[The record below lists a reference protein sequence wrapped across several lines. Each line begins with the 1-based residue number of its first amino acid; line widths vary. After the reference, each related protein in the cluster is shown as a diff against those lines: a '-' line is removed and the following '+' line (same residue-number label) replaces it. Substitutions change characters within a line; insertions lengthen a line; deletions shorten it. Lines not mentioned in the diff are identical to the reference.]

1 MSLPNERTVKGAGS
15 TRKRRSTHCWMLA
28 LTLGV
33 AASAP
38 AHPPQAARYDRAA
51 AERYIRQAS
60 ADWATSVAT
69 NDASVLKRI
78 LAEDFV
84 WVLDGRVIGKKQ
96 ALTEA
101 AAGPGPF
108 LSNKL
113 DYVHIRFF
121 GDTAVAQGRET
132 WRRSRGKV
140 LHGSFIWTDTWVRRG
155 GQWQVVASQDD
166 VIPLDG
172 AASPE

>member
-1 MSLPNERTVKGAGS
+1 MRRWIMAMSLV
-15 TRKRRSTHCWMLA
+15 
-28 LTLGV
+28 LGF
-33 AASAP
+33 ATSAI
-38 AHPPQAARYDRAA
+38 AHPPQPARYDRAA

-60 ADWATSVAT
+60 ADWASSVAT

-84 WVLDGRVIGKKQ
+84 WVLDGRVIGKRQ
-96 ALTEA
+96 ALAEA

-113 DYVHIRFF
+113 DYVNIRFF

-155 GQWQVVASQDD
+155 GQWQVVASQDS

-172 AASPE
+172 ATPPK

>member
-1 MSLPNERTVKGAGS
+1 M
-15 TRKRRSTHCWMLA
+15 RRWIVMLGLSFVLA
-28 LTLGV
+28 
-33 AASAP
+33 AP
-38 AHPPQAARYDRAA
+38 AAAQTPQSERYDRVA

-60 ADWATSVAT
+60 ADWASSVAT
-69 NDASVLKRI
+69 NDASVIKRI

-84 WVLDGRVIGKKQ
+84 WVLDGRVIGKRE
-96 ALTEA
+96 AVAEA

-113 DYVHIRFF
+113 DYVNIRFF

-140 LHGSFIWTDTWVRRG
+140 LHGSFIWTDTWVRRNG
-155 GQWQVVASQDD
+155 EWQVVASQDS
-166 VIPLDG
+166 VIPLDIP
-172 AASPE
+172 AAPK

>member
-1 MSLPNERTVKGAGS
+1 MHR
-15 TRKRRSTHCWMLA
+15 WMLLLA

-38 AHPPQAARYDRAA
+38 AHPPQAAHYDRVA

-60 ADWATSVAT
+60 ADWASSVAT

-84 WVLDGRVIGKKQ
+84 WVLDGRVIGKRQ
-96 ALTEA
+96 AVAEA

-132 WRRSRGKV
+132 WRRSRGKM
-140 LHGSFIWTDTWVRRG
+140 LNGSFIWTDTWVRRG
-155 GQWQVVASQDD
+155 GQWQIVA
-166 VIPLDG
+166 
-172 AASPE
+172 

>member
-1 MSLPNERTVKGAGS
+1 M
-15 TRKRRSTHCWMLA
+15 RRWILMICMA
-28 LTLGV
+28 LGV

-38 AHPPQAARYDRAA
+38 AQPPQSARYDQVA

-60 ADWATSVAT
+60 ADWASSVAT

-96 ALTEA
+96 ALAEA
-101 AAGPGPF
+101 ATGPGPF

-113 DYVHIRFF
+113 DYVTIRFF

-155 GQWQVVASQDD
+155 GQWQVVASQDS

-172 AASPE
+172 TATRE

>member
-1 MSLPNERTVKGAGS
+1 MRRWILMMCLAFGGAV
-15 TRKRRSTHCWMLA
+15 W
-28 LTLGV
+28 
-33 AASAP
+33 AP
-38 AHPPQAARYDRAA
+38 AHPPRSARHDQAA

-60 ADWATSVAT
+60 ADWASSVAT
-69 NDASVLKRI
+69 NDAAVLKRI

-84 WVLDGRVIGKKQ
+84 WVLDGRVIGKRQ
-96 ALTEA
+96 ALAEA

-140 LHGSFIWTDTWVRRG
+140 LHGSFIWTDTWLRRG
-155 GQWQVVASQDD
+155 GQWQIVASQDS
-166 VIPLDG
+166 VIPLDK
-172 AASPE
+172 ADKAE